1 MKGTLTRRQVT
12 NRDTKQKSKTDTRT
26 QQRRAEEMHKLMN
39 ETSTAVSLQKHSFKF
54 RSKEWKF
61 LTVKA

>member
-1 MKGTLTRRQVT
+1 
-12 NRDTKQKSKTDTRT
+12 
-26 QQRRAEEMHKLMN
+26 MHKLMN